1 MKHSLLIAV
10 VTVGLLSGCSTSNI
24 STQTPDDVYYSPAKG
39 SPASMVTQKQQDEY
53 ENYMSSNDDQYLAMK
68 VHDYNL
74 WSPLDDFSY
83 WYDSR
88 YNYYGY
94 NNYGYNN
101 YGYNNF
107 GYNNFGYNNF
117 GYNNYSNPYY
127 NNYYYGGYD
136 RWAEWNN
143 PGYVVACYK
152 NIKVSTNTY
161 TGGSNITAYRNRSY
175 NNSNYPNITSKSY
188 QSSGN
193 GGNTNSFGNIIR
205 RVLTPSSP
213 SSTQGRSSNN
223 SSNQTYSNPVRV
235 YTPAPTSTP
244 STTTTAPSSSAGG
257 ASGGYKSTGSSSSGG
272 RSSRN

>member
-10 VTVGLLSGCSTSNI
+10 VTVGLLTGCSTSNI

-39 SPASMVTQKQQDEY
+39 SPASMTTLKQQDEY

-68 VHDYNL
+68 VHNYNL
-74 WSPLDDFSY
+74 WSPLDDYSY

-94 NNYGYNN
+94 NNYANN
-101 YGYNNF
+101 W
-107 GYNNFGYNNF
+107 
-117 GYNNYSNPYY
+117 YSNPYSY
-127 NNYYYGGYD
+127 SAFNPYYDNYYYGGYD

-143 PGYVVACYK
+143 PGYIVACYK
-152 NIKVSTNTY
+152 NTQVSKAVTNTY
-161 TGGSNITAYRNRSY
+161 TSGSNITAYKNRSY
-175 NNSNYPNITSKSY
+175 NTANYPNIVSKSS
-188 QSSGN
+188 QSLGN
-193 GGNTNSFGNIIR
+193 RSNTNSFGNIIR
-205 RVLTPSSP
+205 RAFSPSSP
-213 SSTQGRSSNN
+213 SQSQSRSYNDI
-223 SSNQTYSNPVRV
+223 SNQSYTNPVRV

-257 ASGGYKSTGSSSSGG
+257 ASGGYNSTGSSSSGG